1 MAILRGRQGL
11 RALGLIHSA
20 LSADAAAL
28 GQQAAGSGARSAAAG
43 LLATGGLL
51 RGGASDGWSRL
62 YAALPA
68 GVTDD
73 DRASLSDVRNIG
85 ISAHIDSGKTTL
97 TERILFYT
105 GRIHAIHEVGAYG
118 PLGGAGSLRCRPA
131 QVASTPGSPPA
142 AAACSFST
150 PSLAASPCSPL
161 PLLATHLAGAWQGWR
176 GR

>member
-1 MAILRGRQGL
+1 MALSRGRQGL

-20 LSADAAAL
+20 VSADAAAL
-28 GQQAAGSGARSAAAG
+28 GQQAAAGSGARSAAAG
-43 LLATGGLL
+43 LLVSGRLP

-105 GRIHAIHEVGAYG
+105 GRIHAIHEVGAV
-118 PLGGAGSLRCRPA
+118 GSLQGRGA
-131 QVASTPGSPPA
+131 WASALRRLSPP
-142 AAACSFST
+142 
-150 PSLAASPCSPL
+150 PVHRQSPL
-161 PLLATHLAGAWQGWR
+161 PVLPIVLHRLRA
-176 GR
+176 